1 MFRNTALSQTP
12 TYKLILGF
20 GLCTLGG
27 AMLYAYFKTRDDDE
41 EQQQQQ
47 ADKSKNVKQGNSPRK
62 QIKQL
67 PKEIKIEFKIA
78 NEHVPLLAGR
88 QGANLKSVEEKTLT
102 KIHFR

>member
-1 MFRNTALSQTP
+1 MFRSTALSQTP

-41 EQQQQQ
+41 EQQQQNEKPV
-47 ADKSKNVKQGNSPRK
+47 AKVKQGNSPQK
-62 QIKQL
+62 QVKQA
-67 PKEIKIEFKIA
+67 PKEVKIELKIG

-88 QGANLKSVEEKTLT
+88 QGANLKSIEDKTLT

>member
-1 MFRNTALSQTP
+1 MFRNSSLSQTP

-41 EQQQQQ
+41 EQQPQQI
-47 ADKSKNVKQGNSPRK
+47 DKLKNIRQGSAPK
-62 QIKQL
+62 EQIKQL
-67 PKEIKIEFKIA
+67 PKEIKIEFKVE
-78 NEHVPLLAGR
+78 NEHVSLLAGR

>member
-1 MFRNTALSQTP
+1 MFRNSALSQTP

-41 EQQQQQ
+41 EQQQQT
-47 ADKSKNVKQGNSPRK
+47 DKSKNVKQGNSLRK

-67 PKEIKIEFKIA
+67 PNEIKIEFKIA